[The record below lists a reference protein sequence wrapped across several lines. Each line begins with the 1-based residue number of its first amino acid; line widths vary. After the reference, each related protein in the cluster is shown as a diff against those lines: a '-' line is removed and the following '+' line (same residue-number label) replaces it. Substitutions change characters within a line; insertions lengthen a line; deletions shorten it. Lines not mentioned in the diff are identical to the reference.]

1 MKRRWKWFIAQRSPR
16 ASRALRHDVV
26 RHRGDLPRAVTMQH
40 ERLAKAVSMT
50 DFLMLHF
57 LAMHKSMLKNLS
69 KMVSARSAETINT
82 YAPVACPD
90 GILSYKQ
97 NTLLP
102 VTDESKLAMTVMRL
116 MTTPLT

>member
-1 MKRRWKWFIAQRSPR
+1 
-16 ASRALRHDVV
+16 
-26 RHRGDLPRAVTMQH
+26 MQH

-50 DFLMLHF
+50 DFLMLAL

-69 KMVSARSAETINT
+69 KMVSARVCETINT
-82 YAPVACPD
+82 YAPVTCPD
-90 GILSYKQ
+90 GILSSQK

-102 VTDESKLAMTVMRL
+102 VTDESKLAMTVMAV